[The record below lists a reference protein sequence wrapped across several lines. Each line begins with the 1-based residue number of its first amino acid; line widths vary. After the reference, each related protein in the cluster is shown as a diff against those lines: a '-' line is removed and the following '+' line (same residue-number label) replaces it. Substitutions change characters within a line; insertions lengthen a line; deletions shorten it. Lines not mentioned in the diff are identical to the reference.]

1 MTYDAVPFI
10 VSLGK
15 SHTSFTGPFLH
26 LYDGD
31 NHSLTKEDYLYI
43 YIPGIAFVVLYN
55 IYIYVCVCV
64 CVCVCTCTHPCVHIY
79 NINNFIYCCFV

>member
-31 NHSLTKEDYLYI
+31 NHSLIKEGFI
-43 YIPGIAFVVLYN
+43 Y
-55 IYIYVCVCV
+55 IYIYVCIY
-64 CVCVCTCTHPCVHIY
+64 HIHVY
-79 NINNFIYCCFV
+79 IHK